1 MDSAGATMI
10 NVDPL
15 PSLRV
20 VLADDHPLFRHG
32 LRQLLEQVGG
42 HRVVAEAG
50 DGEAAL
56 AAVGKYGPDVV
67 VMDLTMPVLS
77 GLEATRR
84 VVRDHPR
91 TAVLVLTMN
100 EDDNTVFAALRAGA
114 RGYVLKGCES
124 AEFLRAVRA
133 VAAGEALFG
142 PAVAA
147 RISGFLSGG
156 APGAHVVFPELSD
169 REREVLDALAAGRSN
184 AEIAQRLYLSTKT
197 VKNYITSIF
206 DKLQVAGRAEAIV
219 RAREAGLGRE
229 GP

>member
-1 MDSAGATMI
+1 MI
-10 NVDPL
+10 DADPG

-32 LRQLLEQVGG
+32 LRMLLEQIGG

-56 AAVGKYGPDVV
+56 AAVAEHEPDVV

-100 EDDNTVFAALRAGA
+100 EDDNFVFAALRAGA
-114 RGYVLKGCES
+114 RGYVLKGCEG

-147 RISGFLSGG
+147 RISAFLGG
-156 APGAHVVFPELSD
+156 GPPGAREAFPELSD
-169 REREVLDALAAGRSN
+169 REREILDAIAAGKSN
-184 AEIAQRLYLSTKT
+184 AAIAQRLHLSPKT

-206 DKLQVAGRAEAIV
+206 DKLQVADRAEAIV

-229 GP
+229 

>member
-1 MDSAGATMI
+1 MTDAEPG
-10 NVDPL
+10 

-50 DGEAAL
+50 DGQAAL
-56 AAVGKYGPDVV
+56 AAVGEHGPDVV

-100 EDDNTVFAALRAGA
+100 EDDNFVFAALRAGA
-114 RGYVLKGCES
+114 RGYVLKGCEG
-124 AEFLRAVRA
+124 AEFLRAVSA

-147 RISGFLSGG
+147 RISSFLSGG
-156 APGAHVVFPELSD
+156 PPSAQGAFPELSE

-184 AEIAQRLYLSTKT
+184 AEIARRLCLSPKT